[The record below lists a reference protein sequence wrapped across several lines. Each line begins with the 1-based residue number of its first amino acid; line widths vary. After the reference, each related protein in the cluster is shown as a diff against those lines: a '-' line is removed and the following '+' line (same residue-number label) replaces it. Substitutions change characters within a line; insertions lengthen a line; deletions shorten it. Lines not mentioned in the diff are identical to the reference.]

1 MNMPDS
7 QEPWRSR
14 VIDNNNTPLNES
26 KGTRASIDRPRNV
39 RRLNCTRRQMA
50 ERFGIIRQTF
60 GDVINVDV
68 ATSWNESSIS
78 FIPNRPSSFFLREK
92 RSQAWRSSYRSTE
105 LRSNFPRCYTIPRS
119 AFTRRRWISLR
130 RNSAHVATIS
140 ANIKTP
146 LAVATGHPRVSC
158 SVVKRRRWII

>member
-1 MNMPDS
+1 MLLIYQRTCPTSRWTERRSTRNS
-7 QEPWRSR
+7 QEICAWRSR
-14 VIDNNNTPLNES
+14 VIDSNNTPLTNR
-26 KGTRASIDRPRNV
+26 KKRGSIDRPRNV
-39 RRLNCTRRQMA
+39 RRLNCTPRQMA

-92 RSQAWRSSYRSTE
+92 RSQARRSSYRSTE
-105 LRSNFPRCYTIPRS
+105 PRSNFSRCYTIPRS

-130 RNSAHVATIS
+130 RNSVHVATILS
-140 ANIKTP
+140 KY
-146 LAVATGHPRVSC
+146 
-158 SVVKRRRWII
+158 